1 MNPKQET
8 IAAYEAF
15 PKDFDVE
22 FERHMRLYNM
32 GHVER
37 FLCCV
42 RGASILD
49 LGAGPG
55 NYAAEF
61 ADRGFDVLCGDL
73 SPRMVE
79 YCRRKGLAAE
89 VLDIETFDLQRR
101 FNGIWANAVLLHL
114 PKTAL
119 PSVFERI
126 AQHLVPGGVFA
137 CSVKE
142 GEGEGLKDDPDY
154 PGTRRFFS
162 YYAEEEFRTLLMPR
176 FAITAFERTPSRSGQ
191 TVFIKYL
198 THLRPT

>member
-1 MNPKQET
+1 MDDKSET
-8 IAAYEAF
+8 IAAYETY
-15 PKDFDVE
+15 PEDFDVE

-32 GHVER
+32 GHAGR
-37 FLCCV
+37 FLCSLHGT
-42 RGASILD
+42 RILD
-49 LGAGPG
+49 IGSGPG

-61 ADRGFDVLCGDL
+61 ADQGFDVLCGDI
-73 SPRMVE
+73 SPKMVD

-89 VLDIETFDLQRR
+89 VLDIETFDLGRC

-126 AQHLVPGGVFA
+126 ARHLAPNGVFA

-142 GEGEGLKDDPDY
+142 GEGEGMKEDPDY

-162 YYAEEEFRTLLMPR
+162 HYSEEEFRTLLLPR
-176 FAITAFERTPSRSGQ
+176 FAITAFERTPSQSGG
-191 TVFIKYL
+191 TVFLKYL
-198 THLRPT
+198 THLRPS